1 VELPRLI
8 VPLITP
14 YTDDG
19 STISEIRLSR
29 VMRHFKDQGFEGVIV
44 ASDAG
49 EGASLS
55 LAERKKLLEWVIRDV
70 PEMAVYINA
79 TAQTT
84 AIAIDLCQDAAEAG
98 AVGAVFCPPPSGHLT
113 PEEAV
118 NFLNVMRRH
127 ANVSCGFIDPSGH
140 LSEHAATAETT
151 GIKPPAPLAE
161 HDLAKFALTAHGSN
175 CECWT
180 PSGMIHPAAMFGMPV
195 AEKIL
200 SKWDVFKPVLQG
212 LLKLAGPARVGKY
225 VMEAQGMECGPLRGP
240 FMPLN
245 PAGREIV
252 DHILKAN

>member
-1 VELPRLI
+1 MEIPRLI

-19 STISEIRLSR
+19 STISEIRLAR
-29 VMRHFKDQGFEGVIV
+29 LMRHFRDQGFDGVIV

-55 LAERKKLLEWVIRDV
+55 LAERKKLLEWVIRDAAD
-70 PEMAVYINA
+70 MAVYINA

-84 AIAIDLCQDAAEAG
+84 AIAIDLCQDAAESG
-98 AVGAVFCPPPSGHLT
+98 AVGAIICPPPSGHLT
-113 PEEAV
+113 QEEAV
-118 NFLNVMRRH
+118 NYLTVMRRH
-127 ANVSCGFIDPSGH
+127 ANLACGFIDPTGH
-140 LSEHAATAETT
+140 LSEQTASVETA
-151 GIKPPAPLAE
+151 GLKPPGSLAE
-161 HDLAKFALTAHGSN
+161 HNLEHLAVTAHGSS

-180 PSGMIHPAAMFGMPV
+180 PSGMIHPAAMFGMS
-195 AEKIL
+195 AANNIL
-200 SKWDVFKPVLQG
+200 SKWEIFKPVVQG

-225 VMEAQGMECGPLRGP
+225 VMELQGLESGPLRGP

-252 DHILKAN
+252 DHILKA